1 MAKLKYDRPIVVA
14 VDSSSV
20 INVPNDEVWK
30 VSVYHNGSSPYR
42 APESL
47 DADGSTRIQIIGGGG
62 NSKERRMPPASPS
75 STSTSKRT
83 HGGDSPWLENLFSI
97 GRFGSK
103 QNKHRELW
111 YRKTSC
117 GKLVTCPAI
126 TLGFMYWSRIFNLPT
141 LGIELLPGARR
152 SKCGKGR
159 HSAASLLKSWRN
171 NAVEGVTLYA

>member
-75 STSTSKRT
+75 RTSTSKRT

-103 QNKHRELW
+103 QNNHRVLW

-117 GKLVTCPAI
+117 GKLVTSPAI
-126 TLGFMYWSRIFNLPT
+126 DLGLAYLSRIFTLLT
-141 LGIELLPGARR
+141 LGIEFLPEAWR
-152 SKCGKGR
+152 SKCGKR
-159 HSAASLLKSWRN
+159 QHSAASLLKSSN
-171 NAVEGVTLYA
+171 NRAVEGVSLYA